1 MSLVRIIFI
10 GKTKKITTT
19 TDEVSFE
26 KIYKPKG
33 WQLVEEVEK
42 SEQQKVLEEL
52 KTDTKIKNYTRM
64 KKVKEQQFDDGLIKK
79 GGE

>member
-1 MSLVRIIFI
+1 MGLVRIIFI
-10 GKTKKITTT
+10 GKTNSIKTT

-42 SEQQKVLEEL
+42 TETEKVLEEL
-52 KTDTKIKNYTRM
+52 KTDTKIKNYTKM
-64 KKVKEQQFDDGLIKK
+64 KKVKEQVFDDGLIKK
-79 GGE
+79 GE

>member
-10 GKTKKITTT
+10 GKTKNITTT

-26 KIYKPKG
+26 RVYKPKG
-33 WQLVEEVEK
+33 WQLIEEVEK